1 MLQAINKFYK
11 KTFGIFSLEQKKKIT
26 ILILCLLF
34 LSVYEIASVGM
45 VVPLMIIIINPQT
58 ILSHD
63 VVKNFFSI
71 ELIQNFQNLN
81 VQLIV
86 FLIIFLFFLTKY
98 IVQYYLII
106 LQSKTLVQLVHEL
119 QFSTFRNYLFKPYQ
133 YFLKKSVMDL
143 NSLVNLSI
151 SDFVFFYINGI
162 IGLIS
167 EIILVFGLVLL
178 VIIVS
183 LSFFSLNISIFYI
196 VTGFAFLIILYF
208 KILKKKQKIVGPN
221 FTQKKYDIAKYV
233 NQGFSAIREVKLFHN
248 EEYFLSKIKKSQ
260 KESLKDG
267 VFLFASTNFPR
278 FFLELVFLLSIML
291 CLLLMNHFDLSSLKI
306 ISILTGIGVVG
317 LRLFPS
323 LNRIMINIQYIRLY
337 SHITNQ
343 IIESFSGSKFQVL
356 APKNNKKMILKDK
369 IRLENVSFGYNQ
381 NEVVKNFNLEI
392 AKGEFIGIV
401 GKSGVGKS
409 TIADITMGLL
419 MPSKGSVFIDDQ
431 NLANE
436 EINLSW
442 QNSVSYVPQ
451 NIYLINDTI
460 KKNICMS
467 NLSEIEDVNKIK
479 SLIDNFELLELI
491 NSLED
496 GLDTIIREGII
507 NLSGGQKQRVA
518 LARAF
523 YRDPEFMVL
532 DEPTSS
538 LDKITAT
545 KIMEIIKKNK
555 KNKTILLITH
565 DENLMSYCDRVL
577 SI

>member
-11 KTFGIFSLEQKKKIT
+11 KTFSIFSPGQKRKII

-34 LSVYEIASVGM
+34 LSLYEIVSVGM
-45 VVPLMIIIINPQT
+45 VVPLMIIIINPQAL
-58 ILSHD
+58 LSHD
-63 VVKNFFSI
+63 LVKNFFSI
-71 ELIQNFQNLN
+71 ELIQYFQNLN

-86 FLIIFLFFLTKY
+86 VLIILFFFLVKY

-106 LQSKTLVQLVHEL
+106 LQSKTLVQLFHEL

-133 YFLKKSVMDL
+133 YFLNKRVMDL

-167 EIILVFGLVLL
+167 EIILVSGLVLL
-178 VIIVS
+178 AVIVS
-183 LSFFSLNISIFYI
+183 LSFFPLNINIFYI
-196 VTGFAFLIILYF
+196 VAGFAFLVILYF
-208 KILKKKQKIVGPN
+208 KILKRKQKIAGPN
-221 FTQKKYDIAKYV
+221 LTQKKYDIAKYV

-248 EEYFLSKIKKSQ
+248 EEYFLSKIKNSQ

-267 VFLFASTNFPR
+267 AFLFASTSFPR
-278 FFLELVFLLSIML
+278 FFLELVFLISIML
-291 CLLLMNHFDLSSLKI
+291 CLLLMNHFDFSSVKI

-323 LNRIMINIQYIRLY
+323 LNRIMINIQYIKFY

-343 IIESFSGSKFQVL
+343 IVESFLGSEFQVL
-356 APKNNKKMILKDK
+356 APKNNKKIILKDK

-381 NEVVKNFNLEI
+381 NLVVKNFNLEI

-401 GKSGVGKS
+401 GKSGAGKS
-409 TIADITMGLL
+409 TIADIIMGLL
-419 MPSKGSVFIDDQ
+419 MPSKGNVFIDDQ
-431 NLANE
+431 DLANDE
-436 EINLSW
+436 TNVSW

-460 KKNICMS
+460 KKNICIS
-467 NLSEIEDVNKIK
+467 NLSEIEDTNKIK
-479 SLIDNFELLELI
+479 SLIDNFELSVLI
-491 NSLED
+491 NSLEY
-496 GLDTIIREGII
+496 GLDTIINEGII

-545 KIMEIIKKNK
+545 KIMEIIKKNQ

-565 DENLMSYCDRVL
+565 DESLMPYCDKVV

>member
-1 MLQAINKFYK
+1 MLQAINKFYE

-26 ILILCLLF
+26 TLILCLLF
-34 LSVYEIASVGM
+34 LSIYEIASVGM
-45 VVPLMIIIINPQT
+45 VVPLMIIIINPQAT
-58 ILSHD
+58 LSHD

-71 ELIQNFQNLN
+71 DLIQNFQNLN

-133 YFLKKSVMDL
+133 YFLKKSAMDL

-167 EIILVFGLVLL
+167 EIILVFGLLLL

-196 VTGFAFLIILYF
+196 VTGFAFVIFLYF
-208 KILKKKQKIVGPN
+208 KILKKKQKIAGPN

-248 EEYFLSKIKKSQ
+248 EEYFLLKIKNSQ

-267 VFLFASTNFPR
+267 VFLFASTYFPR

-323 LNRIMINIQYIRLY
+323 LNRIMINIQYIRNY

-381 NEVVKNFNLEI
+381 NQVVKNFNLEI
-392 AKGEFIGIV
+392 AKGEFVGIV

-419 MPSKGSVFIDDQ
+419 MPSKGNVFIDDQ

-467 NLSEIEDVNKIK
+467 NLSEIEDVNKVK
-479 SLIDNFELLELI
+479 SLIDNFELSELI
-491 NSLED
+491 NSLEE

-555 KNKTILLITH
+555 KTKTILIITH